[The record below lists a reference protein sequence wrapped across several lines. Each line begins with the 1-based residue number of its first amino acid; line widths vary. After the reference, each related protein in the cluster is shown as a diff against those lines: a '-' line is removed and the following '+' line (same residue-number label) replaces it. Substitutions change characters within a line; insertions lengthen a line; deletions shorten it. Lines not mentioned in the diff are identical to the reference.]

1 MCRKP
6 YRIWFMLFLLP
17 PSETKATGGGAIT
30 ITQTH
35 LTFGGLDPIRDQ
47 VIAAY
52 IKNIGDKKILKAPT
66 MVAIYRY
73 TGTLYSAVHG
83 RGLKGTPTANNSLA
97 ESELQRARH
106 TVLIQSALFGVIS
119 ATDLIPEY
127 KISPSKLICGINL
140 KRVWP
145 EAHDASAWSRLTSS
159 PVIDLRSKAYA
170 ELAPLPSNVDSY
182 TVTVFVERAD
192 GSREQLNH
200 FNKKA
205 KGQLV
210 RAALTAAKEPTT
222 ISDLKKCAAKNG
234 LKLEVEGKEITLIT
248 NEAT

>member
-1 MCRKP
+1 
-6 YRIWFMLFLLP
+6 MLFLLP
-17 PSETKATGGGAIT
+17 PSETKAVGGGAIK

-47 VIAAY
+47 VMAAY
-52 IKNIGDKKILKAPT
+52 IKSTEDKKILTAPT
-66 MVAIYRY
+66 MAAINRY

-83 RGLKGTPTANNSLA
+83 RGLKGTPTANNQLTDV
-97 ESELQRARH
+97 EIQRARH
-106 TVLIQSALFGVIS
+106 SVLIQTALFGVIS

-127 KISPSKLICGINL
+127 KVSPSKLICGINL

-145 EAHDASAWSRLTSS
+145 EPHNTSAWSRLASS

-170 ELAPLPSNVDSY
+170 ELAPLPESIDFY

-210 RAALTAAKEPTT
+210 RAALTTAKEPTT
-222 ISDLKKCAAKNG
+222 IAELKKVAAKNG
-234 LKLEVEGKEITLIT
+234 LKLEVQGKEITLIT

>member
-1 MCRKP
+1 
-6 YRIWFMLFLLP
+6 MLFLLP

-47 VIAAY
+47 VMAAY
-52 IKNIGDKKILKAPT
+52 VKNTGDKSILSAPT
-66 MVAIYRY
+66 MAAIDRY
-73 TGTLYSAVHG
+73 TGTLYGAVHG
-83 RGLKGTPTANNSLA
+83 RGLKGTPTANNFLNTDELA
-97 ESELQRARH
+97 RAR
-106 TVLIQSALFGVIS
+106 TMVLIQSALFGVIS

-145 EAHDASAWSRLTSS
+145 EPHDVSAWSRLTSS
-159 PVIDLRSKAYA
+159 PVIDIRSKAYA

-182 TVTVFVERAD
+182 SVTVFVERAD

-210 RAALTAAKEPTT
+210 RAALTAAKEPAT
-222 ISDLKKCAAKNG
+222 IAELKKCAAKNG
-234 LKLEVEGKEITLIT
+234 LKLEVQGKEITLIT

>member
-1 MCRKP
+1 
-6 YRIWFMLFLLP
+6 MLFLLP
-17 PSETKATGGGAIT
+17 PSETKATGGGVIT

-35 LTFGGLDPIRDQ
+35 LTFGGLAPIRDQ
-47 VIAAY
+47 VMAAY
-52 IKNIGDKKILKAPT
+52 IKNLGDKQILKAPT
-66 MVAIYRY
+66 MTAINRY

-83 RGLKGTPTANNSLA
+83 RGLKGTPTAKNSLA

-170 ELAPLPSNVDSY
+170 ELAPLPSDVDSY